1 MKIAILAPGG
11 FDRSGTE
18 RVIPC
23 FLWFVER
30 LANCGDEVHVF
41 TLRQEREA
49 GEWRL
54 AGARIYNAGGRHPLI
69 RAARVMKSLRNEHRR
84 APFDVIHA
92 LWAVPQG
99 VVAGLARM
107 MWHVPVLLHLPGG
120 DLARLPEIGYGGRT
134 IAKGRVALRLA
145 CLGADRI
152 AVPSLWMVEQADK
165 LGIHAEPLPF
175 GVALDHWPVAAPRRR
190 STAAPAKLLHVANLS
205 PVKDQSTL
213 LGAAARLRDQDIPFI
228 LDIIGEDTVH
238 GTITR
243 QADELKLGA
252 CVHFHGFLP
261 QPALK
266 EFVYKTDLL
275 VVSSKHEAGPI
286 VALEAAAAGVPTVGT
301 DVGLLADWTPKAART
316 VGIGDGA
323 ALARAIADL
332 LADEEERLRL
342 AGEAQKRAV
351 AANAD
356 LTTGAIRNV
365 YLSMT
370 DAVRT
375 KHANT

>member
-30 LANCGDEVHVF
+30 LVNLGDEVHVF
-41 TLRQEREA
+41 TLRQESGPA
-49 GEWRL
+49 EWRL
-54 AGARIYNAGGRHPLI
+54 VGAQIHNAGGRHPLM
-69 RAARVMKSLRNEHRR
+69 RAAHVMASLRKEQRR

-99 VVAGLARM
+99 LIAGLARSL
-107 MWHVPVLLHLPGG
+107 WHVPVLLHLPGG
-120 DLARLPEIGYGGRT
+120 DLASLRKIDYGGRT
-134 IAKGRVALRLA
+134 TWQGRLA
-145 CLGADRI
+145 LGTARLGANRI
-152 AVPSLWMVEQADK
+152 AVPSMWMVEQANK
-165 LGIHAEPLPF
+165 LGIRAEPLPF
-175 GVALDHWPVAAPRRR
+175 GVALDHWPLAAPRRR
-190 STAAPAKLLHVANLS
+190 SPAAPAKLLHVANLS

-213 LGAAARLRDQDIPFI
+213 LRAAARLRDQEIPFV

-238 GTITR
+238 GMIMR
-243 QADELKLGA
+243 RADALNLGA
-252 CVHFHGFLP
+252 RVRFHGFLP
-261 QPALK
+261 QHVLK
-266 EFVYKTDLL
+266 DFVYNADLL
-275 VVSSKHEAGPI
+275 VVSSQHEAGPI

-301 DVGLLADWTPKAART
+301 DVGLLADWAPRAART
-316 VGIGDGA
+316 VGIGDAA

-332 LADEEERLRL
+332 LADEDERLRL
-342 AGEAQKRAV
+342 ACEAQRKSV

-356 LTTGAIRNV
+356 VTTNAIRNV

-370 DAVRT
+370 DKGRT
-375 KHANT
+375 PNA